1 MSQFT
6 IALCFFIAILA
17 MAGTVLVLTIIY
29 FFRQTSSRSQAAASS
44 AGPAKETG
52 TPVTEKSAAP
62 PVKPGKPARKN
73 GFFWN
78 RKKKAGKEQK
88 EKVIPAVHTAPP
100 AVEAKSPP
108 LKVFKPQQLAR
119 LKTLFGGLLK
129 TGGRKK
135 LGKAKPTVNTT
146 VYDSAVVAAAV
157 ASSVAVPAKVPP
169 KPAPEVN
176 VRPAP
181 KPVTPVA
188 AAATPKF
195 VLPKKP
201 VPVAGVNI
209 DLPPVSVKNMMP
221 GTPAAPVIGANDK
234 NKVEL
239 TKPVAKEIKPEMG
252 NKDVKQPEKPA
263 AEKAPAPPPVK
274 PPASPAPAEPK
285 KVSEFSSLGD
295 LSKMFS
301 KEVVDDSEAT
311 KLAKN
316 MKDVEIS
323 DLLKSGHDIADLLK
337 RH

>member
-29 FFRQTSSRSQAAASS
+29 FFRQTSNRSQAATS
-44 AGPAKETG
+44 GTRPAKETG

-62 PVKPGKPARKN
+62 PVKPEKPARKN

-100 AVEAKSPP
+100 AVEVKSPP
-108 LKVFKPQQLAR
+108 LKVFKPQQAAR
-119 LKTLFGGLLK
+119 LKTLFGGLFK

-135 LGKAKPTVNTT
+135 PGKAKPTVNTT
-146 VYDSAVVAAAV
+146 VYDSAVVAAV
-157 ASSVAVPAKVPP
+157 ASPVAVPAEVLP

-176 VRPAP
+176 IRPAL

-188 AAATPKF
+188 AAAAPKF
-195 VLPKKP
+195 ILPKKP

-234 NKVEL
+234 NIVEL

-263 AEKAPAPPPVK
+263 AEKAPAPPTVK
-274 PPASPAPAEPK
+274 PPASPAPVEPK

-295 LSKMFS
+295 LSKMFA